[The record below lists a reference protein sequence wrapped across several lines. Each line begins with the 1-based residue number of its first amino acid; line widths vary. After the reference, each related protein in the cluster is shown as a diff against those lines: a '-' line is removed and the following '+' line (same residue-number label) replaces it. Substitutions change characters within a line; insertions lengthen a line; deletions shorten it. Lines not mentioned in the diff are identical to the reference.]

1 MKTVQFKEFGTP
13 EVLHVS
19 EREKPSLGPS
29 EILIEVSSAGVNPI
43 DAKIREGSSFVAQS
57 LTLPVGM
64 GYDVCGTVASC
75 GENVTEFQVGDCVVG
90 TVGRHDKPQA
100 YAEYCVGVPNDFAL
114 LPKEGSFNMNE
125 LGGLPIAALTA
136 WQGLFDHGGLQ
147 KRGRRGIC

>member
-19 EREKPSLGPS
+19 EREKPSFGPS

-43 DAKIREGSSFVAQS
+43 DAKIREGGSFAQS

-64 GYDVCGTVASC
+64 GYDVCGIVASC
-75 GENVTEFQVGDCVVG
+75 GENVTEFQVGDCIVG

-100 YAEYCVGVPNDFAL
+100 TLSVR
-114 LPKEGSFNMNE
+114 GSP
-125 LGGLPIAALTA
+125 L
-136 WQGLFDHGGLQ
+136 
-147 KRGRRGIC
+147 